1 MWTKEVVDM
10 ILKGIQETLYMTL
23 LSTLMGYVIG
33 LPMGVLLAVSDKDG
47 LKPNRVLYRI
57 LDVIANIVRS
67 IPFLILLILL
77 IPFTRMIV
85 GKSYGSTA
93 TVVPLVI
100 AAGPFIARMVE
111 SSLKEVDEGVIEAA
125 RSMGAS
131 NLRIIVKVLLVEAR
145 TSLINGATIAVG
157 TILGYSAMAGTIGG
171 GGLGDIAIRYG
182 YHRYQAD
189 IMIVTSALWILSF
202 SPTETT
208 SVTGM
213 TTVTAT
219 KSTSISRAQATT
231 SSAMWM
237 PPSPTGYRSAI
248 TTSARAVSIWMA
260 ISSTN
265 PALVRPRFSTT
276 CSRLPKSSISVVL
289 PR

>member
-77 IPFTRMIV
+77 IPFTRLVV

-125 RSMGAS
+125 RSMGAG
-131 NLRIIVKVLLVEAR
+131 NFRIIMKVLLVEAR

-189 IMIVTSALWILSF
+189 IMIVT
-202 SPTETT
+202 
-208 SVTGM
+208 
-213 TTVTAT
+213 
-219 KSTSISRAQATT
+219 
-231 SSAMWM
+231 
-237 PPSPTGYRSAI
+237 
-248 TTSARAVSIWMA
+248 
-260 ISSTN
+260 
-265 PALVRPRFSTT
+265 
-276 CSRLPKSSISVVL
+276 VVL
-289 PR
+289 LIILVQIFQMVGTTLANRLDKRR

>member
-23 LSTLMGYVIG
+23 LSTLMGYIIG

-77 IPFTRMIV
+77 IPFTRLVV

-125 RSMGAS
+125 RSMGAG
-131 NLRIIVKVLLVEAR
+131 NFRIIMKVLLVEAR

-189 IMIVTSALWILSF
+189 IMIVT
-202 SPTETT
+202 
-208 SVTGM
+208 
-213 TTVTAT
+213 
-219 KSTSISRAQATT
+219 
-231 SSAMWM
+231 
-237 PPSPTGYRSAI
+237 
-248 TTSARAVSIWMA
+248 
-260 ISSTN
+260 
-265 PALVRPRFSTT
+265 
-276 CSRLPKSSISVVL
+276 VVL
-289 PR
+289 LIILVQIFQMVGTTLANRLDKRR